1 MNRIL
6 AFLAFTCC
14 CFDAFAA
21 DTVLASLD
29 LGKLGYRLAGPTSAF
44 ADYTDIGFLSEDLLL
59 ISINQRSFGPV
70 EPLFT
75 DGPGSRIIVFDLK
88 HGRVLTSGTMSVEK
102 MSGSV
107 QPIKGER
114 FAVLSEKGVQFCD
127 TAFQC
132 GPPIQT
138 RGPLL
143 VSPQGT
149 SVAVGG
155 NSLTPQIIVDTE
167 SLKQVEVFD
176 RPRKFQ
182 EMAIPGEGATLVH
195 ADNRITVRRSGTK
208 EVSFHIVDSGT
219 FPEFRFLNS
228 WSLAGLDHDA
238 SEVVVL
244 GVDGRQIRRY
254 KVEKA
259 WRTGF
264 LPATSGTRFGI
275 YEHGYTTLNSIT
287 NFLDI
292 DDGRPQNFQRV
303 RVIDMSSGN
312 EVYKLEWD
320 PTPHL
325 VKPALSPSGHR
336 IAHVRAGIL
345 EVFQVN

>member
-6 AFLAFTCC
+6 ISLALTCC

-21 DTVLASLD
+21 DTPVASLD
-29 LGKLGYRLAGPTSAF
+29 LGKFGYHFTGSTSAF

-70 EPLFT
+70 EPMFA
-75 DGPGSRIIVFDLK
+75 DGPGSRVIVFDLK
-88 HGRVLTSGTMSVEK
+88 HGSVLTSGTMSAEK
-102 MSGSV
+102 MTGSV
-107 QPIKGER
+107 QPINGER
-114 FAVLSEKGVQFCD
+114 FAVLNEKGIQFCD
-127 TAFQC
+127 TALRC

-138 RGPLL
+138 KGPLL

-149 SVAVGG
+149 HVAVGG
-155 NSLTPQIIVDTE
+155 NGLTPQIVVDTE
-167 SLKQVEVFD
+167 SLEQIEVIH
-176 RPRKFQ
+176 RPQKFQ
-182 EMAIPGEGATLVH
+182 EMAIPGDGAILVH

-238 SEVVVL
+238 SEVVLL
-244 GVDGRQIRRY
+244 GVDGHEIRRY

-264 LPATSGTRFGI
+264 LPATSGTRFAI
-275 YEHGYTTLNSIT
+275 YEHGYTTLNSIM

-312 EVYKLEWD
+312 EVYRLEWD
-320 PTPHL
+320 PRPHL
-325 VKPALSPSGHR
+325 IKPALSPSGHR
-336 IAHVRAGIL
+336 IARVRAGIL